1 MDHPSPD
8 PRAHRAPLVSRLA
21 PVTLGVVGAAATV
34 TIFGSQDP
42 LAAAGIAVLFGF
54 AASVSEWSARA
65 RARSMAEQMAAAHV
79 ETVDPESGM
88 LNGRMFRDILERE
101 IARSV
106 RYGDRA
112 ALAIFEVS
120 TANFRPSRPGEK
132 PPSYGEHVA
141 HVFARIARRS
151 DVVLRLDTNRF
162 AVVLSECDRD
172 GAALFV
178 YRMRTQLSMG
188 AYARNDDGS
197 SIYARA
203 IGGCVQWT
211 PEFTDARAYVDA
223 AFADLER
230 NRREIESEQAR
241 FRANPPSPREGKVA

>member
-1 MDHPSPD
+1 M
-8 PRAHRAPLVSRLA
+8 
-21 PVTLGVVGAAATV
+21 GASATV
-34 TIFGSQDP
+34 VTFGAQDP

-54 AASVSEWSARA
+54 AATVSEWSARA
-65 RARSMAEQMAAAHV
+65 RAHSMAEQMAASHV

-101 IARSV
+101 IARSI

-112 ALAIFEVS
+112 ALAIFEVT

-203 IGGCVQWT
+203 IGGCVQWA
-211 PEFTDARAYVDA
+211 PEFTDARSYVDA

-230 NRREIESEQAR
+230 NRREIESEEAR
-241 FRANPPSPREGKVA
+241 FRAHPPSPREGKVA